1 MDVKSAFL
9 NGDLK
14 EEVYVRQP
22 PGFIIAGKE
31 AKVLR
36 LRKALYGLRQ
46 APRAWNIKLDATL
59 KEMGFQQSVHE
70 AAVYRRGMGRSVLL
84 IGVYVDDL
92 VITGTDEA
100 KVRAFKMQMMDKF
113 QMSDLGLLCFYL
125 GIEVRQ
131 DNTGITLRQAHYAK
145 RIVELGG
152 MEGCNPAHTPMEERL
167 QLSRYSEAE
176 EVDATQYR
184 RIVGSL
190 RYLVHT
196 RPDVAFAV
204 GYMSR
209 FMERPTAEHQSAIKR
224 ILRYI
229 AGTIDY
235 GLHFG
240 RHSGAAHFVGYCD
253 SDLAG
258 DIDASKSMSG
268 MLFFLGS
275 SLVSWQSLK
284 QQVVALSSCEA
295 EYIAATSA
303 VTQVLWLAR
312 LMGELLGKKAE
323 AVELRVDSKSAL
335 ALAKNPVFHGR
346 SKHIRIKFHFIGSC
360 LEEGSVKANYINTV
374 DQLADILTKPL
385 GRVKFQDMC
394 SRIGLIHIK
403 SEKGI

>member
-1 MDVKSAFL
+1 
-9 NGDLK
+9 
-14 EEVYVRQP
+14 
-22 PGFIIAGKE
+22 
-31 AKVLR
+31 
-36 LRKALYGLRQ
+36 
-46 APRAWNIKLDATL
+46 
-59 KEMGFQQSVHE
+59 
-70 AAVYRRGMGRSVLL
+70 
-84 IGVYVDDL
+84 
-92 VITGTDEA
+92 
-100 KVRAFKMQMMDKF
+100 MMDKF

-235 GLHFG
+235 GLH
-240 RHSGAAHFVGYCD
+240 CD

-346 SKHIRIKFHFIGSC
+346 SKHIRIKFHFIRSC

-385 GRVKFQDMC
+385 GRVKFQDMR

-403 SEKGI
+403 SEKGT